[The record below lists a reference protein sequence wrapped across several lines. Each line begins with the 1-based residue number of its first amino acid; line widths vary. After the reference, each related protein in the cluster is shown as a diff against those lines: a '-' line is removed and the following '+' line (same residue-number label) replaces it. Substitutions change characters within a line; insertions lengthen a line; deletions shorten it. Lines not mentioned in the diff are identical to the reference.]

1 MNQGF
6 KERIVIPRLIALP
19 ALFALLTLSQASV
32 AFPMFTLDATDPSNG
47 NTLSGFAAGDT
58 LIMNLVENQGL
69 TAWNA
74 WDETN
79 CDVVSGCAEPARG
92 WITNFRVEW
101 EVGSGN
107 FTVFSSDR
115 FPTAQDAL
123 AAYTPV
129 ELTGFT
135 SYGFNINDNNYA
147 DNVGGL
153 TFNVEVRQAPVPAPA
168 SIALLGIGL
177 LGLALRKKA

>member
-1 MNQGF
+1 MT
-6 KERIVIPRLIALP
+6 PRLIALP
-19 ALFALLTLSQASV
+19 ALLALLTLSQASV

-47 NTLSGFAAGDT
+47 NSISGFAASDT
-58 LIMNLVENQGL
+58 LIVNLVEIQGL

-79 CDVVSGCAEPARG
+79 CTVVTGCAEPARG

-101 EVGSGN
+101 GVGSGN

-123 AAYTPV
+123 AAYAPV
-129 ELTGFT
+129 ALTGFS
-135 SYGFNINDNNYA
+135 SYGFNINDNNYE

-153 TFNVEVRQAPVPAPA
+153 TFNIDVREAPVPAPA
-168 SIALLGIGL
+168 SIALLGLGL
-177 LGLALRKKA
+177 LSLALRRKA